1 MQYGSFVAPGW
12 AFTSYPGWVSW
23 GLMGGGTLA
32 APPLGG
38 MESQM
43 FLHGTMLM

>member
-12 AFTSYPGWVSW
+12 SYTSYPGWVSW

-32 APPLGG
+32 APPLRKG
-38 MESQM
+38 
-43 FLHGTMLM
+43 